1 MVLVKKIY
9 ELTKEMPKSERYN
22 LTDQLRR
29 AAVSIPSNIAEGC
42 SRDSSKEFS
51 KYIQIALGSAFEV
64 ETQLLIVKDIDFAE
78 IEDSLFENLNRLQ
91 KRLNA
96 LNKAIK

>member
-91 KRLNA
+91 NV
-96 LNKAIK
+96 

>member
-1 MVLVKKIY
+1 MLVKKIY

-22 LTDQLRR
+22 LTDQLKR
-29 AAVSIPSNIAEGC
+29 AAISIPSNIAEGC
-42 SRDSSKEFS
+42 SRNSSKEFS
-51 KYIQIALGSAFEV
+51 RYIQIALGSAFEV

-78 IEDSLFENLNRLQ
+78 IEDSLFENLNRFQ